1 MSACHSSQASGGA
14 SWKRRPLRLAPVVLA
29 SLPAQS
35 TPLQEACGDQ
45 PSFVC
50 RRVLD
55 WTGSEVWAEGVDK
68 LLATPAHILL
78 ILLVALLANV
88 FVRRAI
94 RRLSAK
100 IADPDAQDR
109 VARLKR
115 RAPSAIVDTGSLT
128 LRSAARARTLALVLR
143 SIASALIWAIAV
155 TMILGELGVSLGPL
169 IAGAGI
175 AGVAIG
181 FGAQS
186 LVKDFLSGI
195 FMLVE
200 DQYGVGDII
209 DAGEATGT
217 VEAVTLRTTRLRDV
231 NGTVWHIPNGII
243 ERVGNMSQQWAR
255 ALLDVEVAYGTDID
269 EAQAVIKEVADEL
282 WRDEKW
288 SSKILEEPEVW
299 GVERLGPD
307 AIVIRL
313 VVKTRPAAQ
322 FPVMRE
328 LRRRLSDAFLERGI
342 EMPFP
347 QRSVLVRRD
356 EGSSHDVEELLE
368 PPEERRP
375 TVS

>member
-1 MSACHSSQASGGA
+1 
-14 SWKRRPLRLAPVVLA
+14 LAPVVLA
-29 SLPAQS
+29 TLPAQS
-35 TPLQEACGDQ
+35 TTLQDACGDQ

-55 WTGSEVWAEGVDK
+55 WTGSEVWAEGADK
-68 LLATPAHILL
+68 LLATPAHILV
-78 ILLVALLANV
+78 ILLVAILANV
-88 FVRRAI
+88 LVRRAI
-94 RRLSAK
+94 RRLTAK
-100 IADPDAQDR
+100 IADPNAQDR

-115 RAPSAIVDTGSLT
+115 RAPSAIVDTGSLS
-128 LRSAARARTLALVLR
+128 LRSAALARTLALVLR
-143 SIASALIWAIAV
+143 SIASGLIWAIAV
-155 TMILGELGVSLGPL
+155 TMILGELGVSVGPL

-231 NGTVWHIPNGII
+231 NGTVWHIPNGTI

-269 EAQAVIKEVADEL
+269 DAQAVIKEVADGL
-282 WRDEKW
+282 WHDPAW
-288 SSKILEEPEVW
+288 SGKVLEEPEVW

-307 AIVIRL
+307 AVVIRL

-328 LRRRLSDAFLERGI
+328 LRRRLSDTFLERGI
-342 EMPFP
+342 EMPFS
-347 QRSVLVRRD
+347 QRSVWVRRD
-356 EGSSHDVEELLE
+356 EGSSHEVEEMME
-368 PPEERRP
+368 PPGADGPAAPAAGPQGRP
-375 TVS
+375 SVT